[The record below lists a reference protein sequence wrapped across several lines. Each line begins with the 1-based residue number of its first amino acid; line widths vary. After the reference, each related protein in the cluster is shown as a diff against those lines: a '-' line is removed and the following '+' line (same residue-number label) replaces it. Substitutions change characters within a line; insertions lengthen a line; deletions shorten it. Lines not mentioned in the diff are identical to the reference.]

1 MVRTSKHKEARPKYR
16 RVQLKLSGEGLAGAD
31 GAGICPEALAMVA
44 GEIRSVHALGV
55 QLGVTIGGGNL
66 LRGAV
71 FARRSQIP
79 EATAHY
85 MGMLA
90 TVMNAM
96 ALQEALESF
105 GVPTRVMSALQVSS
119 ICETFVRHRCLRY
132 FEKGYVVVMAG
143 GTGRPF
149 VTTDTAAA
157 LSAVEVGAD
166 ALLKATQ
173 VDGVFSADPKKD
185 PKAVL
190 YRALTH
196 DQVINQRLKVMDL
209 SAVDLCQAARMPI
222 VVFNLHKRGN
232 IRRVVTGA
240 TVGTV
245 VRP

>member
-1 MVRTSKHKEARPKYR
+1 
-16 RVQLKLSGEGLAGAD
+16 VQLKLSGEGLAGAD
-31 GAGICPEALAMVA
+31 GFGICPEALAMVA

-71 FARRSQIP
+71 FARRSQVS
-79 EATAHY
+79 EAAAHY

-90 TVMNAM
+90 TVMNAV
-96 ALQEALESF
+96 ALQEALEGA
-105 GVPTRVMSALQVSS
+105 GVPARVMSALQVSS

-132 FEKGYVVVMAG
+132 FQKGYVVVMAG

-173 VDGVFSADPKKD
+173 VDGVFSADPRKD
-185 PKAVL
+185 PGAVL
-190 YRALTH
+190 YRTLTH

-240 TVGTV
+240 AVGTL